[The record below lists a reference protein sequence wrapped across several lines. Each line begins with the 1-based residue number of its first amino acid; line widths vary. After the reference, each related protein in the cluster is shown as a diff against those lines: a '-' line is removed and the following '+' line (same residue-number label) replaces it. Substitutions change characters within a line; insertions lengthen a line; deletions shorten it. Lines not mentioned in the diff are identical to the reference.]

1 MAGIGFEIRKTL
13 KKKTLFSLV
22 EAYSYSG
29 IVSSGP
35 WIISMISIFISGY
48 LANKILHN
56 SDIVLEFTISITYLI
71 ALSLIFTGFFQLSF
85 TRYLSDRLFEDKLDD
100 ILPNTLGALV
110 FNMAMGAIFI
120 FPFSYNLYQHEGF
133 AFAILF
139 ELNFVVFCGIWIANV
154 ILSGLKNYKFIA
166 FAFFISYSLIVI
178 LIYFLGHLG
187 KIYLFLSFFI
197 GQNILLLM
205 LVGLIAK
212 NFSAKK
218 WFEFD
223 FLKKGRMYPSL
234 IFTGFLMNIS
244 VWIDKFIFWFNPQT
258 GVEVA
263 GVLRFAP
270 MYDFPI
276 FLAYVTIAPGMAMF
290 LLRVETE
297 FVEHYDKYY
306 NAVRDGGTLK
316 ELYKY
321 GNHMID
327 AARYSLME
335 ILRIQILSTI
345 VFIIFAKEIFG
356 FFHMPLIYL
365 PIFYVDL
372 IGVAL
377 QLFLM
382 SITVILF
389 YLNKK
394 REVLILSL
402 VLFILNGVLSYVSIQ
417 LGPFFYGYGFSIAYF
432 IASILAVIYLNKI
445 FQRLYYET
453 FMLS

>member
-13 KKKTLFSLV
+13 KKKTIFSLI

-29 IVSSGP
+29 LVSSGP

-56 SDIVLEFTISITYLI
+56 NEIVIQFTISITYLI
-71 ALSLIFTGFFQLSF
+71 ALSLIVTGFFQLSF
-85 TRYLSDRLFEDKLDD
+85 TRYLADRLFEQKLDD
-100 ILPNTLGALV
+100 ILPNTLGALLI
-110 FNMAMGAIFI
+110 NMLLGAIFI
-120 FPFSYNLYQHEGF
+120 LPFSYNIYQHTGLEY
-133 AFAILF
+133 ALLF
-139 ELNFVVFCGIWIANV
+139 ELTFIVFCGIWIANV

-166 FAFFISYSLIVI
+166 FSFFVSYTLIVI
-178 LIYFLGHLG
+178 LIYFFGHLG
-187 KIYLFLSFFI
+187 RTYLLLSFFI
-197 GQNILLLM
+197 GQAVLFLM
-205 LVGLIAK
+205 LVGLISK
-212 NFSAKK
+212 NFTTKK
-218 WFEFD
+218 YLDFD
-223 FLKKGRMYPSL
+223 FLKKGRLFTSL
-234 IFTGFLMNIS
+234 IFTGFFMNIGI
-244 VWIDKFIFWFNPQT
+244 WIDKFIFWYNPQT
-258 GVEVA
+258 GVDML
-263 GVLRFAP
+263 GVLRFSP
-270 MYDFPI
+270 IYDFPI
-276 FLAYVTIAPGMAMF
+276 FLAYITIAPGMAMF

-297 FVEHYDKYY
+297 FVEHYDKFY

-321 GNHMID
+321 GNSMIES
-327 AARYSLME
+327 ARYSLME
-335 ILRIQILSTI
+335 ILRVQILSTLI
-345 VFIIFAKEIFG
+345 FIIFAKQIFG

-389 YLNKK
+389 YLNK
-394 REVLILSL
+394 RIEVLKLSIL
-402 VLFILNGVLSYVSIQ
+402 VFVLNGVLSYISIQ

-432 IASILAVIYLNKI
+432 ITSVIAVLYLNKI
-445 FQRLYYET
+445 FERLYYET

>member
-13 KKKTLFSLV
+13 KKKTLFSLI

-35 WIISMISIFISGY
+35 WIISMVSIFISSY

-56 SDIVLEFTISITYLI
+56 NQIVIEFTISITYLI
-71 ALSLIFTGFFQLSF
+71 ALSLIFTGFSQLSF
-85 TRYLSDRLFEDKLDD
+85 TRYLSDRLFESKLDI

-110 FNMAMGAIFI
+110 VNMSLGAIFI
-120 FPFSYNLYQHEGF
+120 LPFAYNIYQHEGI
-133 AFAILF
+133 AFAVLF
-139 ELNFVVFCGIWIANV
+139 ELNFIIFCGIWIANV

-166 FAFFISYSLIVI
+166 FAFFTSYTLIVI

-197 GQNILLLM
+197 GQNILFLM
-205 LVGLIAK
+205 LLSLIAK
-212 NFSAKK
+212 NFTSKK
-218 WFEFD
+218 WFTFD
-223 FLKKGRMYPSL
+223 FLKKGRMYISL
-234 IFTGFLMNIS
+234 MLTGFLMNIS
-244 VWIDKFIFWFNPQT
+244 VWIDKFLFWFSPQT
-258 GVEVA
+258 GVEVV
-263 GVLRFAP
+263 GILKFSP
-270 MYDFPI
+270 IYDFPI
-276 FLAYVTIAPGMAMF
+276 FLAYITIAPGMAMF

-316 ELYKY
+316 ELYTY
-321 GNHMID
+321 GNNMIES
-327 AARYSLME
+327 ARYALME

-345 VFIIFAKEIFG
+345 IFIVFAKEIFG

-377 QLFLM
+377 QLFFM

-394 REVLILSL
+394 EEVLKLSILVFSL
-402 VLFILNGVLSYVSIQ
+402 NTILTYISIQ
-417 LGPFFYGYGFSIAYF
+417 LGPFFYGYGFSIAYLITSI
-432 IASILAVIYLNKI
+432 IAVLYLNKI
-445 FQRLYYET
+445 FERLYYET
-453 FMLS
+453 FMLN